1 MMKWQEY
8 LYRPTS
14 LLFKNG
20 KKFSENT
27 WLQIVHQ
34 KGLIRYPVETIAG
47 VPKVDTVESL
57 ETMLGAFF
65 CPNASPTWE
74 ILQIAGLLIKQKKL
88 DRQKTLF
95 SAKRYGGEIYFKWF
109 LFNLGEL
116 GENNPVPDVEF
127 PLDKSRWSKRL
138 AGS

>member
-14 LLFKNG
+14 LIFRKGNKVSE
-20 KKFSENT
+20 KK
-27 WLQIVHQ
+27 WLHLASQ
-34 KGLIRYPVETIAG
+34 KGLIRYAEEPTAIET
-47 VPKVDTVESL
+47 ESDSS
-57 ETMLGAFF
+57 ESPERMLGAFF
-65 CPNASPTWE
+65 CPNVSPPWE
-74 ILQIAGLLIKQKKL
+74 ILQIAGLLIKRKKL
-88 DRQKTLF
+88 DRQKSLF

-109 LFNLGEL
+109 LFNLGEF
-116 GENNPVPDVEF
+116 GEKNPIPDVEF